1 VGLFFFLLFFLFF
14 LPLSLLLFSL
24 WTTHGDTH
32 VDKAHAYTA
41 RAAGTFSLSSFLSL
55 SRSLSLS
62 LSLSLSHTHTHTHT
76 ATDNSAMMLLS
87 HRMNITRYAL
97 DAISNVLLLSS
108 AGESNLT

>member
-1 VGLFFFLLFFLFF
+1 MGLFFFLLFFLFF

-62 LSLSLSHTHTHTHT
+62 LSLSLSYTHTHTHSDRQFGDD
-76 ATDNSAMMLLS
+76 AAVAPHEHHALRPRRYLQRSPPLL
-87 HRMNITRYAL
+87 RR
-97 DAISNVLLLSS
+97 
-108 AGESNLT
+108 